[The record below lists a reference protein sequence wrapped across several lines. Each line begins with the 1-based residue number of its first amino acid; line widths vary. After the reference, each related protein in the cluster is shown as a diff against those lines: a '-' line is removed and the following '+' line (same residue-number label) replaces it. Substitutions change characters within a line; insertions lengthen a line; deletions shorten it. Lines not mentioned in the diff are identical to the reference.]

1 MVKLVNLRKLTEENV
16 IFGTCGYCMSIGS
29 LNKEWFVFEDE
40 KGEILEIETG
50 EWEILEIETGEWEY
64 GDYEV
69 KYEIANIIDFC
80 QFILDKNILSLKILK
95 KSFDDL
101 YWEYMDR

>member
-16 IFGTCGYCMSIGS
+16 TFGTCDCCMSTGN
-29 LNKEWFVFEDE
+29 LDKEWFVFEDE

-50 EWEILEIETGEWEY
+50 DWEY
-64 GDYEV
+64 GDYDV
-69 KYEIANIIDFC
+69 KYEIANIVDFC
-80 QFILDKNILSLKILK
+80 QFILDKNILSLKMLK

-101 YWEYMDR
+101 YWEYMER